1 MGFGGS
7 EIVSCEVGS
16 NVTSNSSS
24 RRKVQQK
31 AEVLQVVTQ
40 RKRVRVA
47 KGGKGGG
54 GYTAHEGA
62 AGDRK
67 RRESSQTLNRKTGP
81 VDPNPAKKRYSASS
95 DATAFCV
102 AKKDQHRRAQR
113 TIEGLTHPRARL
125 VPIVPLTPRDVRL
138 FLLPLP
144 GLFLIPVPLTPRL
157 RPRALRRPTRVGRFE
172 RARDPAHLLLEQDG
186 GGALSVEHGAVLRES
201 EGAGAV
207 RSAAAVVRGLGEDF
221 LVEVEED
228 VDDGRLWEGVSEGDE
243 ERKGADGPKK

>member
-1 MGFGGS
+1 MLADVGLRVGEEGKLPSLSRAKAVGEKRALEKEMKVRFAFSYLAVLPSLLRTPSSFEPRLLSSRFGLARRRSQELLSSKAFEAGRSAVRRRGRETRRSRKSRLRGRSGRSWAIRVAIAIKGCMRCLFFLPIVGGGERVGFGGS

-81 VDPNPAKKRYSASS
+81 VDPNRQKE
-95 DATAFCV
+95 
-102 AKKDQHRRAQR
+102 
-113 TIEGLTHPRARL
+113 I
-125 VPIVPLTPRDVRL
+125 
-138 FLLPLP
+138 
-144 GLFLIPVPLTPRL
+144 
-157 RPRALRRPTRVGRFE
+157 
-172 RARDPAHLLLEQDG
+172 
-186 GGALSVEHGAVLRES
+186 
-201 EGAGAV
+201 
-207 RSAAAVVRGLGEDF
+207 
-221 LVEVEED
+221 
-228 VDDGRLWEGVSEGDE
+228 
-243 ERKGADGPKK
+243 